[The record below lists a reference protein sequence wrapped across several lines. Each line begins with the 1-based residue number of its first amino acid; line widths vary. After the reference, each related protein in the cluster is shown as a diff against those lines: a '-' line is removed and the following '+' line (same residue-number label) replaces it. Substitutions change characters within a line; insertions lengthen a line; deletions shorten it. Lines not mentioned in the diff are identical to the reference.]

1 MRILA
6 RAVGRKPDYKWFKI
20 IIISHPLLFVFPI
33 NRKQGELEGEGRS
46 INKVQ
51 ARGKIA
57 TGIDLS
63 YVIYYT

>member
-1 MRILA
+1 
-6 RAVGRKPDYKWFKI
+6 
-20 IIISHPLLFVFPI
+20 VFPI
-33 NRKQGELEGEGRS
+33 SRKQGELEGEGRS

-63 YVIYYT
+63 NVIYYT